1 MKVAIIGLGLI
12 GGSIARRLRG
22 FHNCTISAY
31 NRTAETVLLAKQDG
45 AIDEGSSDVGEVMDN
60 ADLIILCLYPQLNV
74 DMVKNNLSH
83 IKPGAVIT
91 DVSGVK
97 GFMIDEMSKILPDN
111 VDFIGAHPMA
121 GREVGGYQSSTDT
134 LFNKASF
141 LITPTKKNKPENI
154 ALIRELAEYIGCKHV
169 VTTTPEEHDA
179 VIAYTSQLMHV
190 VAVALCDN
198 PMIERST
205 FFSAGSLRDCTRV
218 AIINAQMWSELFVEN
233 KEQLVNRIHEM
244 QASLGKIAEAV
255 ENSDREMLEEIMT
268 HAKITINYIPN
279 VKKKKKKSLKLYLF
293 SFRNQGDFHE
303 DCINIIMKDLVK
315 LMEPKYL
322 EVKGIFTPRGGISI
336 YPFANYGQPG
346 TKYEKIAENRLFDS
360 LK

>member
-1 MKVAIIGLGLI
+1 MKTAIIGLGLI

-22 FHNCTISAY
+22 FHNTTIAAY
-31 NRTAETVLLAKQDG
+31 NRTASTIALAKQDG
-45 AIDEGSSDVGEVMDN
+45 AIDEGSSNPAEVIKD

-74 DMVKNNLSH
+74 DIIRDNLQY

-97 GFMIDEMSKILPDN
+97 GFMVDELSKILPED

-141 LITPTKKNKPENI
+141 LITPTADNKPENI
-154 ALIRELAEYIGCKHV
+154 ALVRELAEYIGCKHV

-179 VIAYTSQLMHV
+179 IIAYTSQLMHV

-218 AIINAQMWSELFVEN
+218 AVINAEMWSELFTEN
-233 KEQLVNRIHEM
+233 KDALAARIDEM
-244 QASLGKIAEAV
+244 QKSLEKIKVAV
-255 ENSDREMLEEIMT
+255 QNSDRAALEEIMK
-268 HAKITINYIPN
+268 HATEQK
-279 VKKKKKKSLKLYLF
+279 
-293 SFRNQGDFHE
+293 
-303 DCINIIMKDLVK
+303 MKW
-315 LMEPKYL
+315 LME
-322 EVKGIFTPRGGISI
+322 
-336 YPFANYGQPG
+336 
-346 TKYEKIAENRLFDS
+346 
-360 LK
+360 

>member
-22 FHNCTISAY
+22 FHDCAIAAY
-31 NRTAETVLLAKQDG
+31 NRTPQTLLLAKQDG
-45 AIDEGSSDVGEVMDN
+45 VIDEGSSDAGEVMDG
-60 ADLIILCLYPQLNV
+60 ADLIILCLYPKLNV
-74 DMVKNNLSH
+74 DFVRDNLSH
-83 IKPGAVIT
+83 IKSGAVIT

-97 GFMIDEMSKILPDN
+97 GFMIDELSKILPDD

-141 LITPTKKNKPENI
+141 LITPTKKNKPENV

-218 AIINAQMWSELFVEN
+218 AKINEVMWSELFVEN
-233 KEQLVNRIHEM
+233 KTELVKRIREM
-244 QASLGKIAEAV
+244 EASLEKMAVATENGDRDELEKIMKHAC
-255 ENSDREMLEEIMT
+255 SQKLKWLEE
-268 HAKITINYIPN
+268 
-279 VKKKKKKSLKLYLF
+279 
-293 SFRNQGDFHE
+293 R
-303 DCINIIMKDLVK
+303 
-315 LMEPKYL
+315 
-322 EVKGIFTPRGGISI
+322 
-336 YPFANYGQPG
+336 
-346 TKYEKIAENRLFDS
+346 
-360 LK
+360 

>member
-1 MKVAIIGLGLI
+1 MKIAIIGLGLI

-22 FHNCTISAY
+22 FHDCTIAAY
-31 NRTAETVLLAKQDG
+31 NRTAETLLLAKQDG
-45 AIDEGSSDVGEVMDN
+45 AIDEGFSDAGDAMDG
-60 ADLIILCLYPQLNV
+60 ADLIILCLYPKLNV
-74 DMVKNNLSH
+74 DMVKNNLPR
-83 IKPGAVIT
+83 IKSGAVIT

-97 GFMIDEMSKILPDN
+97 GFMIDELTKILPDD

-141 LITPTKKNKPENI
+141 LITPTKQNKPENV

-218 AIINAQMWSELFVEN
+218 AIINAEMWSELFVEN
-233 KEQLVNRIHEM
+233 KDALAERIDEM
-244 QASLGKIAEAV
+244 QESLEKIKNAV
-255 ENSDREMLEEIMT
+255 QNSDRDKLEEIMK
-268 HAKITINYIPN
+268 HATSQK
-279 VKKKKKKSLKLYLF
+279 LKW
-293 SFRNQGDFHE
+293 
-303 DCINIIMKDLVK
+303 
-315 LMEPKYL
+315 LM
-322 EVKGIFTPRGGISI
+322 
-336 YPFANYGQPG
+336 
-346 TKYEKIAENRLFDS
+346 D
-360 LK
+360 

>member
-31 NRTAETVLLAKQDG
+31 NRTSETVLLAKQDG

-169 VTTTPEEHDA
+169 V
-179 VIAYTSQLMHV
+179 
-190 VAVALCDN
+190 AVALCDN

-255 ENSDREMLEEIMT
+255 ENSDREKLEEIMT
-268 HAKITINYIPN
+268 HATSQK
-279 VKKKKKKSLKLYLF
+279 
-293 SFRNQGDFHE
+293 
-303 DCINIIMKDLVK
+303 MKW
-315 LMEPKYL
+315 LME
-322 EVKGIFTPRGGISI
+322 
-336 YPFANYGQPG
+336 
-346 TKYEKIAENRLFDS
+346 
-360 LK
+360 